1 MPGEKNKILK
11 ENLLGVSEEEDNLEE
26 EELAND

>member
-1 MPGEKNKILK
+1 MPGEKSKILK

>member
-1 MPGEKNKILK
+1 MPGEKSKILK
-11 ENLLGVSEEEDNLEE
+11 ENLLGGQEEEDNLEE